1 MCAALLVAGLSPL
14 CGGVDAPRN
23 GTAQGRVGGPV
34 VVVSLDGLGTGI
46 VRSDPVASELRALHA
61 LRARGVMADGLVPH
75 MPSTTANTH
84 AALWTG
90 AWGDVNGIVANEMPL
105 APRADHS
112 AVSRVSGYRSE
123 GLRAEPLWVAA
134 ARQGVAVVAQQAT
147 QVYPFSP
154 TSTGGALSTPPVIVH
169 GYQARVV
176 APARWLT
183 ADDLTRVPCE
193 RGSQAVACFAW
204 KAGPVPLHAELTV
217 AEPSV
222 AELRVRVEGTELA
235 VGVRQAP
242 AESTPPRERE
252 LARHFS
258 DGLLV
263 DVPDVPPAMVYFRL
277 FAATADGRSLLLF
290 QSAIQET
297 AIWLGRAATRA
308 EQVRWLL
315 DAGGF
320 VGNGRSEAWDRP
332 GKSGRPLWLGGD
344 GERERRYLETIELGV
359 RQTIRQAGQLWR
371 RHDPRLLVGYVSMP
385 DEMDHAWLGHAAGD
399 ARYEP
404 LRRWGYQLVDRAV
417 ETYIGLAGAT
427 GHVIFVSDHGMQ
439 PVTREVRVAQA
450 LRDEGLLA
458 AQGGGVVG
466 ARSQVL
472 VTRNCIQIHT
482 DDWRGGVVSVAERE
496 DVIARTVAVLRRL
509 RDPET
514 DQPVV
519 TSVIDSPADR
529 DRLGFGGPNGADF
542 CFDLREGYVASSWID
557 EGPVV
562 RRTARPAGEHGF
574 LPTRADMHGVL
585 IAAGPRLPAGGRWPV
600 LRAIDVAPLVSAL
613 LGIAPPR
620 DARGRSPLDA
630 R

>member
-1 MCAALLVAGLSPL
+1 MCAALLVAGLSLL

-46 VRSDPVASELRALHA
+46 VRNDPVASELRALHA

-105 APRADHS
+105 APRSDHS

-134 ARQGVAVVAQQAT
+134 ARQGVPVVAQQAT
-147 QVYPFSP
+147 QVYPFST
-154 TSTGGALSTPPVIVH
+154 TSTGGALRNPPVIVH

-183 ADDLTRVPCE
+183 ADDLARIPCG
-193 RGSQAVACFAW
+193 RARKADACFAW
-204 KAGPVPLHAELTV
+204 NAGPVPLQAELTAAGSSPV
-217 AEPSV
+217 
-222 AELRVRVEGTELA
+222 LRVRVEGRKPA
-235 VGVRQAP
+235 VSVRQAP
-242 AESTPPRERE
+242 VESAPPRGRE

-277 FAATADGRSLLLF
+277 FDATADGRSLLLF
-290 QSAIQET
+290 QSAIHET
-297 AIWLGRAATRA
+297 AAWIGRPATRA

-332 GKSGRPLWLGGD
+332 GKSGTPLWLGGS

-359 RQTIRQAGQLWR
+359 RQTIRQADELWR
-371 RHDPRLLVGYVSMP
+371 RHGPRLFVGYVSMP
-385 DEMDHAWLGHAAGD
+385 DEMDHAWLGHAVGD

-404 LRRWGYQLVDRAV
+404 VRRWGYQLVDRAV
-417 ETYIGLAGAT
+417 ETYVRLAGPS
-427 GHVIFVSDHGMQ
+427 GHVVFVSDHGMQ

-450 LRDEGLLA
+450 LHDEGLMA
-458 AQGGGVVG
+458 AQGGRVVG

-472 VTRNCIQIHT
+472 VIRNCIQVHT
-482 DDWRGGVVSVAERE
+482 DDWRGGVVPVAERE
-496 DVIARTVAVLRRL
+496 EVIARTVAVLRRL

-519 TSVIDSPADR
+519 TSIVDSPADR

-562 RRTARPAGEHGF
+562 RSTARPSGEHGF

-600 LRAIDVAPLVSAL
+600 LRAIDVAPLVSDL

-620 DARGRSPLDA
+620 DARGRSPLDV